1 MKMKAILI
9 FKHELYNQAQVK
21 KPMSKSKESDK
32 N

>member
-9 FKHELYNQAQVK
+9 FKHELYDQAQIK
-21 KPMSKSKESDK
+21 KPMSKFKDSGK